1 MDLSVGGEFFSGR
14 RVLGVTEHCCQGAA
28 PVHGQTLRIIVWTSS
43 SSLSSSSS
51 SRSSSYNGVASLARA
66 QWSDCGLMS
75 SPYTQPAPHNC
86 CTTSIFFSTRC
97 RWWGYTIIHNQPQP
111 HYTQP
116 TLHKLPLFNKMV
128 GMRWLWRTSIEK
140 RKSIKIIMVTQII
153 SKESIFLKSFLTR
166 EKVGKE
172 GWYRKLR
179 WEPSHRWPNYEL
191 AE

>member
-43 SSLSSSSS
+43 SSLSSCSPSSSS

-75 SPYTQPAPHNC
+75 GHYTQPAPHNC

-97 RWWGYTIIHNQPQP
+97 RWWGYTIIQ
-111 HYTQP
+111 YTQP
-116 TLHKLPLFNKMV
+116 ATTPLYTTNLAQPPSFQQNGEDYVIMKNV
-128 GMRWLWRTSIEK
+128 NWEKEEHQDNHGDANNIWRKYFFSRVSWQGK
-140 RKSIKIIMVTQII
+140 R
-153 SKESIFLKSFLTR
+153 
-166 EKVGKE
+166 
-172 GWYRKLR
+172 
-179 WEPSHRWPNYEL
+179 
-191 AE
+191 